1 MSARTMFFSDDA
13 EVISLAGEFYSF
25 RLSPSKWDRATQLT
39 VTLFYAIRFPYKMA
53 FELIRDRTL
62 HIGFGR
68 YRTAEQRAELETN
81 IHHWL
86 QTSRSFAT
94 KYSNIE
100 EISALVNIFISTY
113 WNAGEPYSYNMD
125 PAVCEVDTARL
136 ASATAVI

>member
-68 YRTAEQRAELETN
+68 GPSEHVRVGIDESQ
-81 IHHWL
+81 IV
-86 QTSRSFAT
+86 
-94 KYSNIE
+94 
-100 EISALVNIFISTY
+100 ALLLGK
-113 WNAGEPYSYNMD
+113 AC
-125 PAVCEVDTARL
+125 A
-136 ASATAVI
+136 